1 MKAYIFDLDGTL
13 LDSMGLWAQIDVDFL
28 GKRGLAVP
36 PDYID
41 AVCSKSFPE
50 AAAYTIARFGLPDSA
65 SDVLREWHDMAARAY
80 GGTVEMK
87 PHAREYLLE
96 LKKRGAKLGIAT
108 SLTPGLYGPA
118 LRRHGIEGL
127 FDAVCSSGE
136 VGCGKTRPDIFYLAA
151 KKLGVPPSECVMFE
165 DILEAVISAKAAGMT
180 VYGVYDRYS
189 EKQWGRIK
197 DAADGVIYDFREA
210 QRQLTMNNE
219 QLG

>member
-13 LDSMGLWAQIDVDFL
+13 LDSMGLWAQIDVEFL

-41 AVCSKSFPE
+41 TVCSKSFPE
-50 AAAYTIARFGLPDSA
+50 AAAYTISRFGLPDSA
-65 SDVLREWHDMAARAY
+65 QEVLREWHDMAAKAY
-80 GGTVEMK
+80 GSTIVMK
-87 PHAREYLLE
+87 PGARKYLLE
-96 LKKRGAKLGIAT
+96 LTRSGVKIGIAT

-127 FDAVCSSGE
+127 FDAVCSSEE

-151 KKLGVPPSECVMFE
+151 KRLGVSPSECVMFE

-180 VYGVYDRYS
+180 VYGVYDKYS
-189 EKQWGRIK
+189 EKQWERIK
-197 DAADGVIYDFREA
+197 EAADGVIYDFKEA
-210 QRQLTMNNE
+210 PRQLTIDS
-219 QLG
+219 